1 MYDGFTPSGVPLL
14 FSCIDKEPENQSLP
28 WLLESVMDQLFN
40 SNITSEKN
48 EEKRDKNG
56 KNEPLEEDEFDLA
69 YKMIFTDT
77 LRTRDDQVQ
86 RAWSKSSFGS

>member
-1 MYDGFTPSGVPLL
+1 
-14 FSCIDKEPENQSLP
+14 
-28 WLLESVMDQLFN
+28 MDQLFN
-40 SNITSEKN
+40 SNTTSEKN

-77 LRTRDDQVQ
+77 LRTRGDQV
-86 RAWSKSSFGS
+86 R